1 MTSLKTIIFEVA
13 QPCKQL
19 DGLVSHFWQSRW
31 KQGVQN
37 YFCYYSTANTN
48 AELVFAF
55 SPKTV
60 HRSNSVFATF
70 QGYTR
75 TPSQI
80 HTGGF
85 SEMFGV
91 SIHAHAV
98 PLLFG
103 VPVAQV
109 ANHLIDVKELL
120 DREAAV
126 VTNQLAY
133 GSHFAERVN
142 IMTHYLSLRMN
153 KSIIGDLVMLKAIKM
168 IREMQGQV
176 DIRSLAAAFSLSQ
189 KQFERRFKNFCS
201 FNPKLY
207 ASIIRFESALFP
219 GRQFDSYTDMALEL
233 GYYDQAHFIN
243 DFKKFSGFTPRRYRS
258 VTCY

>member
-1 MTSLKTIIFEVA
+1 MTNLKTIIFEFA

-31 KQGVQN
+31 RLGVQN

-55 SPKTV
+55 SPKNA

-70 QGYTR
+70 QGFTQ

-91 SIHAHAV
+91 SIYAHAI

-103 VPVAQV
+103 VRVAQV
-109 ANHLIDVKELL
+109 ANQLIDVKDLL
-120 DREAAV
+120 DRDAEV
-126 VTNQLAY
+126 VTKQLAE
-133 GSHFAERVN
+133 GDHFAERVN
-142 IMTHYLSLRMN
+142 ILTHHLSLRLN
-153 KSIIGDLVMLKAIKM
+153 KTAIEDLVMLKAIKR

-176 DIRSLAAAFSLSQ
+176 DIRSLASECSLSQ

-207 ASIIRFESALFP
+207 SRIVRFESTLFP
-219 GRQFDSYTDMALEL
+219 DRQFDSYTDMALEL
-233 GYYDQAHFIN
+233 GYYDQAHFN
-243 DFKKFSGFTPRRYRS
+243 NEFKQFS
-258 VTCY
+258 